1 MNEINDRYIDALALQ
16 KTLGLSQS
24 RISRLLT
31 QGRFNGAFKFGGTWL
46 VPKEAVASFEY
57 KKRGPKVGIKKKPA
71 KELELL
77 SQLLQESK
85 HARTLD
91 S

>member
-1 MNEINDRYIDALALQ
+1 MNEINNKYIDASALQ
-16 KTLGLSQS
+16 KFLGLSQS
-24 RISRLLT
+24 RVSRLLT

-46 VPKEAVASFEY
+46 IPKEAVASFEY
-57 KKRGPKVGIKKKPA
+57 KKRGPKVSARKKYA
-71 KELELL
+71 KELEII

-85 HARTLD
+85 HAKTLD

>member
-1 MNEINDRYIDALALQ
+1 MNEIHDRYIDASVLQ
-16 KTLGLSQS
+16 TALGLSQS

-46 VPKEAVASFEY
+46 IPKEAVESFEY
-57 KKRGPKVGIKKKPA
+57 KKRGPKVGAKKKQA
-71 KELELL
+71 KELKIL